1 MKFTN
6 KAIIFWISVFIAYT
20 IIVGSIGVYIGK
32 ITADKTET
40 QISATETTTTE
51 ETTTKP
57 IKETTTKR
65 FEVTKT
71 TNPPKKTTTTK
82 KVTTTEKETTT
93 EATTT
98 TTTTTEEITAKETD
112 ESEVVSLGTFK
123 LTAYCNCEICCGVWS
138 GGATASGVMPR
149 SSRTIAVDTDI
160 IPFGT
165 EVYINGNVYIA
176 EDTGSAIIGNRI
188 DIYMDSHSVA
198 QEFGVQYAEVFVER

>member
-6 KAIIFWISVFIAYT
+6 KTIIFWVSVLIIYT
-20 IIVGSIGVYIGK
+20 IFVGSI
-32 ITADKTET
+32 
-40 QISATETTTTE
+40 SAHIERVINGREEAQVSTTETTTTKE
-51 ETTTKP
+51 METKP
-57 IKETTTKR
+57 IKKTTTKKSDKV
-65 FEVTKT
+65 ESTKT
-71 TNPPKKTTTTK
+71 TKKTTTTK
-82 KVTTTEKETTT
+82 KATTTKKKTTT

-98 TTTTTEEITAKETD
+98 AAAETTEE
-112 ESEVVSLGTFK
+112 ESSVVSLGTFK
-123 LTAYCNCEICCGVWS
+123 LTAYCNCETCCGVWS

-165 EVYINGNVYIA
+165 EVYINGNLYIA